1 MVTTNNI
8 LIRHKTRV
16 VKSFSKPNEPTVQVI
31 FLHLLLYIYIYKGC
45 DQAKG
50 QYYCAIKNK
59 CVSTWDSCEDFYGY
73 NELCT
78 GKWSGL
84 TWDLSPLKGK
94 TFTITDSFT
103 TGPSYAYAFSICGN
117 ADLTQSSLTD
127 ELISTCK
134 STKGAAGEVLTND
147 APVYQVYNDIACE
160 RAGEDQ
166 SGSTKGNLMFSAFL
180 RFSKLCSSFSYF
192 HLSELLCSIE
202 YDAQFLI
209 RLMRTYSTKVIHI
222 FITNIYIYIKKN
234 LLLCLLKER
243 FQRGNQME
251 WALLDPLNPAMGI
264 ELTYVGGNTCKQST
278 WQDSSQCT
286 YSSNGQTYCQRG
298 MRIRMVIK

>member
-1 MVTTNNI
+1 LNLFI
-8 LIRHKTRV
+8 Y
-16 VKSFSKPNEPTVQVI
+16 I
-31 FLHLLLYIYIYKGC
+31 FEFIYIYINKGC

-103 TGPSYAYAFSICGN
+103 TGPSYAYVFSICGN
-117 ADLTQSSLTD
+117 ADLTQSTLTD
-127 ELISTCK
+127 ELINTCK
-134 STKGAAGEVLTND
+134 ATYGKAGEVLTND

-166 SGSTKGNLMFSAFL
+166 SGSTKGNFSV
-180 RFSKLCSSFSYF
+180 FSVFFSNLISSFSFF
-192 HLSELLCSIE
+192 HLTKLLCPRE
-202 YDAQFLI
+202 YDEQFLI
-209 RLMRTYSTKVIHI
+209 HLI
-222 FITNIYIYIKKN
+222 
-234 LLLCLLKER
+234 
-243 FQRGNQME
+243 
-251 WALLDPLNPAMGI
+251 
-264 ELTYVGGNTCKQST
+264 
-278 WQDSSQCT
+278 
-286 YSSNGQTYCQRG
+286 
-298 MRIRMVIK
+298 